1 MTQRQGQAEPPILRP
16 RSRVPRTVFS
26 TAAAAVAVPVS
37 ARMRAPVAAAV
48 ARIAGSSTEVR
59 IVCAKAS
66 AVNQRCGSGTGLRA

>member
-1 MTQRQGQAEPPILRP
+1 
-16 RSRVPRTVFS
+16 
-26 TAAAAVAVPVS
+26 
-37 ARMRAPVAAAV
+37 MRAPVAAAV